1 MLQLDPTIVYG
12 ALGGVLCLFGFALYW
27 GGMRLVG
34 MFLGGSIA
42 ALVGIILAY
51 VTGMER
57 TLALAIIAILTLV
70 GIGVGW
76 RLLKGAHAFL
86 VFIIGAG
93 LGYLIVKVVLA
104 PYYGGIWEQVW
115 MPVAAVVIGGVLG
128 LLLFRYV
135 IILVTSAIGAYLIYL
150 ALGQPWVLF
159 VAFLIGLLVQ
169 IGLFHRLGLSR
180 KVRTRWS

>member
-1 MLQLDPTIVYG
+1 MINTAVVY
-12 ALGGVLCLFGFALYW
+12 ALLGVVLCLFGFALYW

-34 MFLGGSIA
+34 MFMGGSIA

-57 TLALAIIAILTLV
+57 TLALAIIAILGLV

-76 RLLKGAHAFL
+76 RLFKGAHGFL

-104 PYYGGIWEQVW
+104 PYYGGVWAQPW
-115 MPVAAVVIGGVLG
+115 MPVVSIVAGGVLG

-135 IILVTSAIGAYLIYL
+135 IILVTSAAGAYLLYL
-150 ALGQPWVLF
+150 STNQPWILF
-159 VAFLIGLLVQ
+159 VAFFVGLLAQ
-169 IGLFHRLGLSR
+169 IGLFHRFRLNR
-180 KVRTRWS
+180 KVRIRWS